1 MAISV
6 EKKGAEN
13 NDNALNKKEAALI
26 KNRKA
31 LIYGVLAIII
41 IIAGYLAYKTYYA
54 EPFCLDPGANEI
66 DIYFSSWITKAPDI
80 EVTWYERSV

>member
-31 LIYGVLAIII
+31 QPASLSEPLFQKVLHSICWVMPTTIWA
-41 IIAGYLAYKTYYA
+41 
-54 EPFCLDPGANEI
+54 
-66 DIYFSSWITKAPDI
+66 KA
-80 EVTWYERSV
+80 

>member
-41 IIAGYLAYKTYYA
+41 IIAGYLLTR
-54 EPFCLDPGANEI
+54 LTML
-66 DIYFSSWITKAPDI
+66 SQ
-80 EVTWYERSV
+80 ERTRQALQRQGSGLLRKPAV

>member
-54 EPFCLDPGANEI
+54 EPREDEA
-66 DIYFSSWITKAPDI
+66 SSGIAKGQD
-80 EVTWYERSV
+80 